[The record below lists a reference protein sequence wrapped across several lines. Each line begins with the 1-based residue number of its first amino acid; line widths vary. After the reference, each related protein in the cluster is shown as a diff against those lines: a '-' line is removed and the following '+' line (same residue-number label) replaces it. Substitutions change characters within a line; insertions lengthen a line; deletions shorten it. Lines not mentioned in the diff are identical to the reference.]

1 MPLDNFCVAHTHD
14 PEEMRHALVGVC
26 GARSFQVLRRDGPFE
41 GREHHCRL
49 PNLALSYCRYNAPV
63 ELLWPESSWFRQ
75 HFCMTGSSETTFS
88 RTVVAVSPERSCI
101 VPLSS
106 EVQMKFAEDYEQ
118 LVLRID
124 AEALTSKLAAL
135 LGARPVRPLEFHPS
149 AELCL
154 PEVQRL
160 QRMAFFLVGEIDA
173 VGPAPPPSLLAELEQ
188 AVMVCFLFGNRHN
201 HTHLLER
208 KAAGVA
214 PRQVCL
220 AEDYIEAN
228 WNRPITVEA
237 LAAATGVSVRSIFK
251 YFRESR
257 GYSPMAFVKQ
267 IRLERARAMLLAA
280 DATTSV
286 TGVALACGFYS
297 LGHFARDY
305 RDCFGELP
313 SETLM
318 GKTR

>member
-1 MPLDNFCVAHTHD
+1 MPLDNFCVANTRD
-14 PEEMRHALVGVC
+14 PEEMRHALVTVC
-26 GARSFQVLRRDGPFE
+26 GAREFHLVQRTASFE
-41 GREHHCRL
+41 GCGNHCPL
-49 PNLALSYCRYNAPV
+49 PNLGLSYCRYNAQV
-63 ELLWPESSWFRQ
+63 ELLFPEGPWIRQ
-75 HFCMTGSSETTFS
+75 QFCMTGSCETTFG
-88 RTVVAVSPERSCI
+88 RAVVAVSPERSC
-101 VPLSS
+101 VAPSNS
-106 EVQMKFAEDYEQ
+106 EVQMEFAEDYEQ

-124 AEALTSKLAAL
+124 AESLTNKLAAL
-135 LGARPVRPLEFHPS
+135 LGARPIRALEFHPS

-160 QRMAFFLVGEIDA
+160 RRMVFFLVNEIDA
-173 VGPAPPPSLLAELEQ
+173 VGSAPHSSVLTELEQ
-188 AVMVCFLFGNRHN
+188 ALMVCFLFGNRHN

-214 PRQVCL
+214 PRQLRL

-237 LAAATGVSVRSIFK
+237 LAAVTGVSIRSIFK

-267 IRLERARAMLLAA
+267 IRLERARGMLLAA

-313 SETLM
+313 SETLT
-318 GKTR
+318 GKAR